1 MSIERA
7 DAAGAAATVPLSGTV
22 GLIGLGAMG
31 QPIAA
36 NFVAAGQHL
45 LVRDADPAVQEQFV
59 ASHPG
64 AAAATDFAGCDVVVL
79 ILPTSD
85 IVDRVVSSAA
95 VWPGDLSG
103 RRDKGTNAATPS
115 AKRRR

>member
-36 NFVAAGQHL
+36 NFLAAGQHL

-85 IVDRVVSSAA
+85 IVDRVVLGAEVCWPNSSRA
-95 VWPGDLSG
+95 P
-103 RRDKGTNAATPS
+103 
-115 AKRRR
+115 